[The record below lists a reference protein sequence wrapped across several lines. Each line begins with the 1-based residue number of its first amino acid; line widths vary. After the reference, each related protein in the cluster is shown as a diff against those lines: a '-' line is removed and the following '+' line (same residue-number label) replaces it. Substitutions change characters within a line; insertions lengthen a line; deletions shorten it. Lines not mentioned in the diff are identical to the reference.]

1 MNYKKLKK
9 ALKRVQKEMDNIK
22 SYSGIV
28 VRHNDN
34 EYQITLETWDDDSN
48 QDEYFETIE
57 EFINKL
63 KRNYE
68 R

>member
-9 ALKRVQKEMDNIK
+9 ALKRVQKEMDNIQ

-48 QDEYFETIE
+48 QDEHFKTIE
-57 EFINKL
+57 EFINNL